1 MSEELNMS
9 VSPICVKDGK
19 KYAYVMF
26 SDNARSAEGIIPDCK
41 IISSKGF
48 LESEVTQLEAYLE
61 RSLPELKRI
70 AAKQNAFHA
79 MKKERP
85 IE

>member
-19 KYAYVMF
+19 KYAYIMF

-41 IISSKGF
+41 IISSNGF
-48 LESEVTQLEAYLE
+48 LESEVAQLEAYMK
-61 RSLPELKRI
+61 RCLPDLKRL
-70 AAKQNAFHA
+70 AAKQNVFQA
-79 MKKERP
+79 MKKERL
-85 IE
+85 I